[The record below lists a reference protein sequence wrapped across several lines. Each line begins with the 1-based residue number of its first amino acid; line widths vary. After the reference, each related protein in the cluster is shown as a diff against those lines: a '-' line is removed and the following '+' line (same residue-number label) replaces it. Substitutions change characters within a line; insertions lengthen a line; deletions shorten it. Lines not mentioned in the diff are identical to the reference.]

1 MLKIPPALRYR
12 NFSLLWVGLLV
23 SVAGSQ
29 MQLAALLWHMR
40 LLSDQPLVVSGIG
53 LVRVLPIV
61 LLSPFAGLVADRYNR
76 RHIMFITQTVTI
88 LAAILLGVLTVM
100 QIIDIW
106 QIYVLTAIQALAMV
120 YDLPAR
126 QSLTPNLV
134 PQDVL
139 PNAFSL
145 QSIAYNAGAI
155 LGPGLGG
162 MVIGF
167 LGMEYVYFINAA
179 SVLVVLLALI
189 LMGPIP
195 QIPVISQGGVRSNL
209 LSIKEGFSFIFNR
222 PLILSSM
229 LLDFIATFFSSA
241 NTLLPFVARDL
252 LHVGEIEYGWLSSAQ
267 PIGSLLVGLFFSQ
280 REQIHKQGMLLMASV
295 VVYGLATILFGVS
308 NLFLLAM
315 LALLLMGA
323 GDAVSTIIRNTIR
336 QLQTPDYI
344 RGRMV
349 SVNQIFFMG
358 GPQLGEIEAGLVAQ
372 LLGVPFAIISGGV
385 GCILGVIFLFIRFPQ
400 LAHYQGNEA
409 APTAI
414 TIQSQ
419 G

>member
-12 NFSLLWVGLLV
+12 NFSLLWLGLLV

-40 LLSDQPLVVSGIG
+40 LLSNLPLVVSGIG
-53 LVRVLPIV
+53 LVRVLPII

-76 RHIMFITQTVTI
+76 RQIMFVTQMVTF
-88 LAAILLGVLTVM
+88 LAAMLLGLLTVM

-106 QIYVLTAIQALAMV
+106 EIYALTAVQALAQV
-120 YDLPAR
+120 FDLPAR

-134 PQDVL
+134 PQEVL

-167 LGMEYVYFINAA
+167 LGMQYVYFINAA
-179 SVLVVLLALI
+179 TVAVVLIALMMMGHIAQKPVLAE
-189 LMGPIP
+189 
-195 QIPVISQGGVRSNL
+195 GGLRANL
-209 LSIKEGFSFIFNR
+209 GSIKEGFSFIFSR
-222 PLILSSM
+222 PVILSSM

-241 NTLLPFVARDL
+241 NTLLPFVARDV

-280 REQIHKQGMLLMASV
+280 REKIHKQGLLLMVSV
-295 VVYGLATILFGVS
+295 IVFGLATILFGVV
-308 NLFLLAM
+308 NVFGLAM

-385 GCILGVIFLFIRFPQ
+385 GCILGVLFLFARFPQ
-400 LAHYQGNEA
+400 LARYRGDEP
-409 APTAI
+409 APAPVTV
-414 TIQSQ
+414 Q
-419 G
+419 